1 MTADLAVVGSGIIG
15 AATALRLGRA
25 GHRVAWVTGS
35 DQRTASA
42 AAGAMLAVYS
52 EVSAHQD
59 SGTVEVEV
67 GTRRDGLDRWRP
79 WLAELAVATA
89 PGIHVVARGA
99 ADLAG
104 LEAIRAAGLKHGGGV
119 EDVDPV
125 DVPGLRPDAG
135 FEPVRAVLLPDEAS
149 LDSGALLAALRA
161 AATRLENVELVAD
174 DAVTVDAAGVHTRTA
189 GLVACAQVV
198 LATGAHTNELL
209 ARSGLT
215 GLLPPLLGG
224 RGISVLVHAPEPTP
238 GCVRTPNRAFAC
250 GLHAVPR
257 ADGLTYLGAT
267 NRLTTTPEPALGP
280 QLSELDDL
288 IGGCVRE
295 LDRRLR
301 RAEVV
306 SMSVG
311 HRPVTADRLPLVG
324 RTDEAWLLVA
334 TGTWRNG
341 VVLAPLIA
349 DLVADEVGE
358 PGAAGGHPFSVTRDL
373 APAPLDAAIIERAA
387 RGLAASILG
396 PGGVAPGRASDL
408 AAFFAHALTR
418 EVEGPNRTV
427 ARLLQ
432 RAPMEEALPL
442 LFDLLARRTP

>member
-1 MTADLAVVGSGIIG
+1 
-15 AATALRLGRA
+15 
-25 GHRVAWVTGS
+25 
-35 DQRTASA
+35 
-42 AAGAMLAVYS
+42 MLAVYS

-67 GTRRDGLDRWRP
+67 STRREGLDRWQP
-79 WLAELAVATA
+79 WLADLEVITT

-104 LEAIRAAGLKHGGGV
+104 LEAIRAAAGKHGGSI
-119 EDVDPV
+119 EDVDPAA
-125 DVPGLRPDAG
+125 VPGLRPDAG
-135 FEPVRAVLLPDEAS
+135 FEPVRAVLLPEEAS
-149 LDSGALLAALRA
+149 LDSGALLEALRA
-161 AATRLENVELVAD
+161 ATTRLGTVEVVAD
-174 DAVTVDAAGVHTRTA
+174 DALTVDAAGVHTRTS
-189 GLVACAQVV
+189 GLVGCAQVV
-198 LATGAHTNELL
+198 LATGAHTNEVL
-209 ARSGLT
+209 ARSQLA

-224 RGISVLVHAPEPTP
+224 RGVSVLVRALEPTP

-257 ADGLTYLGAT
+257 ADGMTYLGAT

-295 LDRRLR
+295 LDRRWR

-324 RTDEAWLLVA
+324 RTAEPWLLVA

-341 VVLAPLIA
+341 VVLAPLVA
-349 DLVADEVGE
+349 DLVAAELAE
-358 PGAAGGHPFSVTRDL
+358 PGASASHPFSVTRAL
-373 APAPLDAAIIERAA
+373 APAPLDEATIERAA
-387 RGLAASILG
+387 QGLAASVLG
-396 PGGVAPGRASDL
+396 HGGVAPGRASDL

-418 EVEGPNRTV
+418 EIEGPDRTV

-442 LFDLLARRTP
+442 LFDLLARRTR

>member
-1 MTADLAVVGSGIIG
+1 VTADLAVVGSGIVG
-15 AATALRLGRA
+15 TATVLRLGQA

-35 DQRTASA
+35 DQRTATA
-42 AAGAMLAVYS
+42 ASGAMLAVYS

-67 GTRRDGLDRWRP
+67 GSRREGLFRWQP
-79 WLAELAVATA
+79 WLDDLALATNA
-89 PGIHVVARGA
+89 GIHVVARNA

-104 LEAIRAAGLKHGGGV
+104 LEAIRGAAAKYGGRY
-119 EDVDPV
+119 EDVDPAT
-125 DVPGLRPDAG
+125 VPGLRPDAG
-135 FEPVRAVLLPDEAS
+135 SEPVSAVFLPDEAS
-149 LDSGALLAALRA
+149 LDSGSALDALRV
-161 AATRLENVELVAD
+161 ATARLGNVEVVAD
-174 DAVTVDAAGVHTRTA
+174 DALQVDAAGVHTRTT
-189 GLVACAQVV
+189 GVVSCAQVV

-209 ARSGLT
+209 ARSGLG

-224 RGISVLVHAPEPTP
+224 RGVSVLVRAPEPTP

-250 GLHAVPR
+250 GLHVVPR
-257 ADGLTYLGAT
+257 ADGMTYLGAT
-267 NRLTTTPEPALGP
+267 NRLTTTPEPTLGP

-306 SMSVG
+306 TMSVG

-324 RTDEAWLLVA
+324 RTDESWLLVA

-349 DLVADEVGE
+349 DLVADDVAE
-358 PGAAGGHPFSVTRDL
+358 PGAGAHHPFSATRDL
-373 APAPLDAAIIERAA
+373 TPAPLDAAAIERAA
-387 RGLAASILG
+387 QGLAQTLLG
-396 PGGVAPGRASDL
+396 DGSVAPGRASDL

-418 EVEGPNRTV
+418 ESEGPDRTV

-442 LFDLLARRTP
+442 LFDLLTRRTT